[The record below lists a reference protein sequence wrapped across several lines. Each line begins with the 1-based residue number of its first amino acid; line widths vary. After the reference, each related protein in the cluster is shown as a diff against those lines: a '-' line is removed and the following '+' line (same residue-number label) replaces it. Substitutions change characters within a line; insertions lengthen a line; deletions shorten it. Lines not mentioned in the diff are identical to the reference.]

1 MTIDF
6 DNSAQQDSLHGVG
19 KKCSFTARKD
29 CKKCNRANIL
39 PKKQFF
45 NFSYRTFASACNAN
59 AAAMAEEN
67 YFTGINAI
75 LMWIVIIGWIANKIQ
90 HCIDTIDRLI
100 EAIDKREERRD

>member
-1 MTIDF
+1 MI
-6 DNSAQQDSLHGVG
+6 SILLQDSLHGVG
-19 KKCSFTARKD
+19 KKCSFTARND
-29 CKKCNRANIL
+29 CKKCNRAIIS

-75 LMWIVIIGWIANKIQ
+75 LMWIVILGWIANKIQ
-90 HCIDTIDRLI
+90 HCIDAIDRLI
-100 EAIDKREERRD
+100 EAIDKREERRN